1 MKLAARGGPIIAA
14 APGPAAWRHHEDALA
29 ERVTTL
35 HSTAS
40 QALAG
45 ERNAGV
51 LSRIA
56 AGDLTGAV
64 AALTAW
70 CADHLIAI
78 RAGDGD
84 AAPAGG
90 GDTAE

>member
-1 MKLAARGGPIIAA
+1 MKLPARGGPIVAA
-14 APGPAAWRHHEDALA
+14 APAPAAWRHHENALA
-29 ERVTTL
+29 ERVTTW

-40 QALAG
+40 HALGG

-51 LSRIA
+51 LSRLA

-70 CADHLIAI
+70 CADHLIAL
-78 RAGDGD
+78 
-84 AAPAGG
+84 PAGG
-90 GDTAE
+90 DALPAGGPNNQ